1 MKLKQQIQLT
11 SFFIL
16 LALLALM
23 LTGLLLSR
31 HASMRDNEQRIE
43 QLFKSAHS
51 TLLQFE
57 KMAETGALTDEQAKQ
72 LATQVLRANIYKDN
86 EYVYVADEKMMFV
99 ATPLDPQLHG
109 TSFDEFKDASGH
121 SVGEILRR
129 AVAAQPT
136 GIARYDWNSE
146 RDGRVVDLTSIAQK
160 TPRWGWFVG
169 TGISHAEVDSRFW
182 SVATWQ
188 LMISLLLAALA
199 VGYLW
204 RFMGQLA
211 AMIGDEPGDVRAFA
225 LRVASG
231 RLRRQT
237 VNRTDVR
244 TDDSIRS
251 AMGQMQNALYDM
263 VENCAR
269 AVRQLTEVA
278 AAADG
283 RSQQV
288 SDLVNNQQAETEL
301 VAAATLQL
309 SASAQSVLASARE
322 AAVATGQADDEGK
335 AATAAMAQV
344 VGSVDSLA
352 GGIGE
357 TAQVIRVL
365 GDSVSQIATVLDVIH
380 NIAEQTNLL
389 ALNAAIEAA
398 RAGEQGRGFAV
409 VADEVRQLAQRSQQS
424 TATIKQIIDQLQQGS
439 VAAINQMQHSEQLS
453 KNALERTQVAAGLLN
468 RIAGEVSIISDRS
481 RSIEQAASEQAVVGE
496 DISGRVNK
504 IAGFS
509 AQTRDLSM
517 ESHHIN
523 QQLTALAAELSALL
537 KNFELEH

>member
-86 EYVYVADEKMMFV
+86 EYVYVADDKMMFV

-244 TDDSIRS
+244 ADDSIRS
-251 AMGQMQNALYDM
+251 AMGQMQNSLYDM

-288 SDLVNNQQAETEL
+288 SELVNNQQAETEL

-509 AQTRDLSM
+509 AKTRDLSM